1 MDLFNVVVGVA
12 NIVGAIAGI
21 AGALFA
27 LIAILPK
34 ARYASSRSGRQP
46 VPVEMVGAAQP
57 EYAGT
62 PHNQSGFGGAMGFL
76 FQEEWQRAKIR
87 FWGDHW
93 SDEEVYLNFKRS
105 IAMGACNFF
114 IVLMQSFASFNAK
127 GFGLVL
133 AGLAFLVLCLGLVI
147 VYYGYARF
155 KRRFG

>member
-1 MDLFNVVVGVA
+1 
-12 NIVGAIAGI
+12 
-21 AGALFA
+21 
-27 LIAILPK
+27 
-34 ARYASSRSGRQP
+34 
-46 VPVEMVGAAQP
+46 
-57 EYAGT
+57 
-62 PHNQSGFGGAMGFL
+62 MGFL